1 MSAALKLPPAYTLVA
16 LDEVDSTNEEARRRA
31 ESGAVPGTLVWARSQ
46 RRGRGRRGR
55 VWSSPPGNLYC
66 SALLCPNAPL
76 AEAVKLSFVA
86 GLAVGEALS
95 ALLPGGARIGHKWP
109 NDVFVGG
116 RKASGVLLQS
126 VSLGGN
132 HDWLI
137 VGVGINVA
145 SYPRDLARDPARD
158 LAYAATSLR
167 AEGSDATVAEVLEAY
182 VWRLERWLER
192 WRREGFAPVREA
204 WLARAEG
211 LGGPI
216 EVRLGDETLRGAFAD
231 LDPSGALIL
240 HVRGGGRRAISAGEV
255 FLRPRAG
262 AENRGQ

>member
-1 MSAALKLPPAYTLVA
+1 MNAVLKLPPAYTLVA
-16 LDEVDSTNEEARRRA
+16 LDEVDSTTEEARRRA
-31 ESGAVPGTLVWARSQ
+31 EAGAAPGTLVWARSQ

-55 VWSSPPGNLYC
+55 VWWSPPGNLYC
-66 SALLCPNAPL
+66 SALLRPNAPL
-76 AEAVKLSFVA
+76 TEAVKLSFVA

-95 ALLPGGARIGHKWP
+95 TLLPGGVRIGHKWP

-116 RKASGVLLQS
+116 RKAAGILLQS
-126 VSLGGN
+126 VGLGGD

-145 SYPRDLARDPARD
+145 SHPLD

-167 AEGSDATVAEVLEAY
+167 AEGSDATVEQTLEAY

-216 EVRLGDETLRGAFAD
+216 EVRLGDETLSGAFAD
-231 LDPSGALIL
+231 LDHSGALIVQL
-240 HVRGGGRRAISAGEV
+240 KGGGRRAISAGEV

-262 AENRGQ
+262 PENRVQ